1 MATDKSNDLIVTFK
15 FFKLI
20 FMHFQNFDDL
30 RVFNVVARHGSFAS
44 ATKDLNLTKGAISYR
59 IRMLE
64 ETLGFLV
71 FRRVPRGVVLTTEGQ
86 NLLDATEQSFLEME
100 RRINALRSEESGTV
114 TVGLS
119 TYLAS
124 RWLSPRLMDFI
135 QSHTD
140 IRLRIQPMLDLLDL
154 DGEGIDLAIRW
165 GDGLW
170 DDMIVEQ
177 LFSCPAFPT
186 GTPEVLST
194 VQAIGLERAFA
205 SLSLLHDRE
214 SSHAWADWYRA
225 AGIEYPEQSNVLT
238 IPDPNVRVQA
248 VADGQG
254 IALNDDLMIQ
264 ELVDGRLVRLSDI
277 RLENYGYFLA
287 YRPEAMS
294 NRSVAN
300 FAKWLLNQN

>member
-1 MATDKSNDLIVTFK
+1 
-15 FFKLI
+15 
-20 FMHFQNFDDL
+20 MHFQNYDDL

-44 ATKDLNLTKGAISYR
+44 ATRDLNLTKGAISYR

-64 ETLGFLV
+64 EALGFSI
-71 FRRVPRGVVLTTEGQ
+71 FRRVPRGVVLTAEGQ
-86 NLLDATEQSFLEME
+86 GLLDATEQPFLEME
-100 RRINALRSEESGTV
+100 RRISVLRSEESGTV

-124 RWLSPRLMDFI
+124 RWLSPRLMDFM

-140 IRLRIQPMLDLLDL
+140 IRLRIQPMIDLLDL

-170 DDMIVEQ
+170 DDMSIEQ

-194 VQAIGLERAFA
+194 IQAIGLEDAFA
-205 SLSLLHDRE
+205 SLPLLHDRE
-214 SSHAWADWYRA
+214 NSRAWADWYAA
-225 AGIEYPEQSNVLT
+225 AGLEYPEQSNVLT

-254 IALNDDLMIQ
+254 IALNDNLMSQ
-264 ELVDGRLVRLSDI
+264 ELADGRLVRLSDT

-287 YRPEAMS
+287 YRTKAM
-294 NRSVAN
+294 NHRSVAI
-300 FAKWLLNQN
+300 FAEWLLNQN